1 MILLILYLLVFTIC
15 KIICDCVIK
24 CINIEPRYPAVLM
37 LVTAETPHTPED
49 VRTQVREIYRELGLL
64 LEEIIE
70 EASGPRRQEDAL
82 ARGF

>member
-1 MILLILYLLVFTIC
+1 
-15 KIICDCVIK
+15 
-24 CINIEPRYPAVLM
+24 M